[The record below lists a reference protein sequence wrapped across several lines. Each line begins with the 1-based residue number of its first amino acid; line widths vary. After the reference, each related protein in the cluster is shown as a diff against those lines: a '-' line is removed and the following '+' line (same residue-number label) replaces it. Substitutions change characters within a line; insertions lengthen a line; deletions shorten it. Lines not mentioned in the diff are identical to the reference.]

1 MKISTLAFLLLASCN
16 LTTDAFAP
24 VPRGSAPVS
33 ALHLTREEDLKLTRE
48 LIMANI
54 GGESSPEAAAES
66 EPTSVE
72 IKYTNPAPPAND
84 LMIRAA
90 LGRDPV
96 ERTPVWLFRQA
107 GRHLPEYHAHKE
119 KTGRSFLDMLK
130 VPEDVA
136 ECTLQPCRRYPMDA
150 AILFSDILV
159 IAEALSIKVTMPGG
173 VGILVPN
180 PLAGPEEVATRIP
193 SIDEITP
200 AFIEDK
206 MGVILDSVK
215 LIRKKMAE
223 EDISIPLIGFSG
235 APFTLMFY
243 MIGGSSKKNLDIGMK
258 WLNEY
263 PEESQKLLDVL
274 TNIIIEYMSAQVE
287 AGAHMLQ
294 LFEAMGMMLEEK
306 ELYEFSV
313 PCLEK
318 IATEL
323 KRRYPDVPLLV
334 FSRGAW

>member
-1 MKISTLAFLLLASCN
+1 
-16 LTTDAFAP
+16 
-24 VPRGSAPVS
+24 
-33 ALHLTREEDLKLTRE
+33 
-48 LIMANI
+48 
-54 GGESSPEAAAES
+54 
-66 EPTSVE
+66 
-72 IKYTNPAPPAND
+72 
-84 LMIRAA
+84 
-90 LGRDPV
+90 
-96 ERTPVWLFRQA
+96 
-107 GRHLPEYHAHKE
+107 
-119 KTGRSFLDMLK
+119 MLK

-159 IAEALSIKVTMPGG
+159 IAEALSIEVTMPGG

-334 FSRGAW
+334 FSRGACYANEKLSHMGFDVVTMDGSIDRSTARATVGDRCGLQGNYDPAELVEANGKTAETVQETAKQYIDDFGPQRLIANLGEGLGGKESTDLVKVFIDTIHDYSEQKIKEIS